1 MEPLE
6 KTRPLKFQG
15 GGGVENRVSRN
26 GMDKGEM
33 PTAAARMEEG
43 NPALERYKWG
53 DGDIG
58 VCSFFLLTTP
68 L

>member
-43 NPALERYKWG
+43 NPALER
-53 DGDIG
+53 
-58 VCSFFLLTTP
+58 
-68 L
+68 